1 MTFPIGR
8 EPSGRVAIV
17 TGGSRGVG
25 RATVRALAARGYAV
39 VVNYLHDQPG
49 AESLVEE
56 VLASNGAAVAVRAD
70 VADELDVERL
80 FGETD
85 AAFNA
90 VDAVVHTVRARVV
103 PTPLAEVDLGVVDA
117 LCRINTRAVLI
128 VNREAA
134 RWLRNGGAIV
144 NVSSLW
150 RGIASRGYGVYGATT
165 AATDVL
171 TRSLALELRERN
183 ITVNAVAVGIDEVA
197 VPHGIA
203 EFIAY
208 LLSADGHRLTGQVI
222 FGDEVD
228 GRGPPSV
235 HRPS

>member
-1 MTFPIGR
+1 MFVAR
-8 EPSGRVAIV
+8 VQPSGRVAIV

-39 VVNYLHDQPG
+39 VVNHLHDQPG

-103 PTPLAEVDLGVVDA
+103 PTPLAESPRCVGRLDLLRRWSHDTSEPA
-117 LCRINTRAVLI
+117 LPVG
-128 VNREAA
+128 AA
-134 RWLRNGGAIV
+134 
-144 NVSSLW
+144 
-150 RGIASRGYGVYGATT
+150 
-165 AATDVL
+165 
-171 TRSLALELRERN
+171 
-183 ITVNAVAVGIDEVA
+183 
-197 VPHGIA
+197 
-203 EFIAY
+203 
-208 LLSADGHRLTGQVI
+208 
-222 FGDEVD
+222 
-228 GRGPPSV
+228 
-235 HRPS
+235 

>member
-1 MTFPIGR
+1 MTFRNGR
-8 EPSGRVAIV
+8 ESSGRVAIV

-25 RATVRALAARGYAV
+25 RATVRTLAARGYAV

-80 FGETD
+80 FGETIS
-85 AAFNA
+85 AFSA
-90 VDAVVHTVRARVV
+90 VDAVVHTVRARAV
-103 PTPLAEVDLGVVDA
+103 PTQLAEVGLGDLDA
-117 LCRINTRAVLI
+117 LCRLNTRAVLI
-128 VNREAA
+128 VDREAA
-134 RWLRNGGAIV
+134 RWLRNGGSIV
-144 NVSSLW
+144 NLSSSC
-150 RGIASRGYGVYGATT
+150 RGTASRGYGAYAAST

-171 TRSLALELRERN
+171 TRSLALELRARN
-183 ITVNAVAVGIDEVA
+183 ITVNAVAVGIDEAA
-197 VPHGIA
+197 VPHRIA

-222 FGDEVD
+222 FSDEVD
-228 GRGPPSV
+228 GRGPPLV

>member
-1 MTFPIGR
+1 M
-8 EPSGRVAIV
+8 

-39 VVNYLHDQPG
+39 VVNHLHDQPG

-134 RWLRNGGAIV
+134 RWLRNGGSIV
-144 NVSSLW
+144 NVFSSW

-165 AATDVL
+165 AGTDVL
-171 TRSLALELRERN
+171 TRSLALELCERN
-183 ITVNAVAVGIDEVA
+183 ITVNAVAVDAVA
-197 VPHGIA
+197 VPHGVA
-203 EFIAY
+203 ESIAY
-208 LLSADGHRLTGQVI
+208 LLGADGHRLIGQVV
-222 FGDEVD
+222 FGDLVD

-235 HRPS
+235 HRLS